1 MSDTVVLEVI
11 GGPMDGLRGL
21 FDKKGTIGRKVG
33 NALSLALDEE
43 VSGRHAEIVKEG
55 HDWCARDLNSTNGT
69 FYQNEKLQA
78 GRSYSLQMDDVLL
91 VGSTILQIDPEKEG
105 VECVPFSES
114 SFSDPRTIYTMTPG
128 LNHVWNSL
136 FRFVEEDNTIDRYF
150 CDVDR
155 LFIAMMESAAEIND
169 AGYDCVRQVKAPD
182 RYQIFGKWLAKVS
195 VGNSFKGQPGSLTV
209 ATRVWRVM
217 NLAAERKQG
226 TIGIGDILGA
236 ILEEGGSLAARY
248 MRKDKQFMEAFGPK
262 LRRGASDRTVID
274 IVRTAKKSPAP
285 IAGPSAEGQGGY
297 GQQPILPRGQ
307 GAAPQFALDPW
318 KVFGQRLE
326 RLILGFLADA
336 INPVA
341 TQQDFRPPGLTM
353 KLDEVLAASA
363 GDPIQLEQR
372 TKHYLDTL
380 YNLLVVILA
389 SQHDGYKFFAD
400 ALCTMLESTV
410 SEKKDGR
417 SLMQSLGKKSLDIEE
432 ILVMLKAVRRR
443 IDTEG
448 VSETIVRDIIKKK
461 FQQLGL

>member
-21 FDKKGTIGRKVG
+21 IDKKGTIGRKVG

-43 VSGRHAEIVKEG
+43 VSGRHAEILKEG
-55 HDWCARDLNSTNGT
+55 HDWCIRDLNSTNGT
-69 FYQNEKLQA
+69 FYQNEKLQ
-78 GRSYSLQMDDVLL
+78 GNRSYPLKMEDVLL
-91 VGSTILQIDPEKEG
+91 IGSSILQIDSEKAGED
-105 VECVPFSES
+105 CVPFSES
-114 SFSDPRTIYTMTPG
+114 SFSDPRTMYTMTPG

-155 LFIAMMESAAEIND
+155 LFIAMMESAAEISD
-169 AGYDCVRQVKAPD
+169 AGYDCVSQVKAPG
-182 RYQIFGKWLAKVS
+182 RYQIFGKWLAKAS
-195 VGNSFKGQPGSLTV
+195 VGNSFKGQPGTLTV

-217 NLAAERKQG
+217 SLAAERKQG

-248 MRKDKQFMEAFGPK
+248 MRKDNKFMEDFGPK

-274 IVRTAKKSPAP
+274 IVRTVKKSPEPAVRPPAP
-285 IAGPSAEGQGGY
+285 SSQAVVAP
-297 GQQPILPRGQ
+297 Q
-307 GAAPQFALDPW
+307 GAATPVEDPW
-318 KVFGQRLE
+318 KIFGQRLE

-363 GDPIQLEQR
+363 GNQALLDQR

-400 ALCTMLESTV
+400 ALCAMLESTV

-417 SLMQSLGKKSLDIEE
+417 SLMLPLGKKSIDIEE
-432 ILVMLKAVRRR
+432 LLIMVKAVRRR
-443 IDTEG
+443 IDNDG

>member
-21 FDKKGTIGRKVG
+21 IDKKGTIGRKVG

-43 VSGRHAEIVKEG
+43 VSGRHAEILKEG
-55 HDWCARDLNSTNGT
+55 HDWCVRDLNSTNGT
-69 FYQNEKLQA
+69 FYQNEKLQ
-78 GRSYSLQMDDVLL
+78 GNRSYPLKMDDVLL
-91 VGSTILQIDPEKEG
+91 IGSSILQIDPEKAGED
-105 VECVPFSES
+105 CVPFSES
-114 SFSDPRTIYTMTPG
+114 SFSDPRTMFTMTPG
-128 LNHVWNSL
+128 LNHVWNSI

-155 LFIAMMESAAEIND
+155 LFIAMMESAAEISD
-169 AGYDCVRQVKAPD
+169 AGYDCVSQVKAPG
-182 RYQIFGKWLAKVS
+182 RYQIFGKWLAKAS
-195 VGNSFKGQPGSLTV
+195 VATSFKGQPGTLTV
-209 ATRVWRVM
+209 APRVWRVM
-217 NLAAERKQG
+217 SLAAERKQG

-248 MRKDKQFMEAFGPK
+248 MRKDNKFMEDFGPK
-262 LRRGASDRTVID
+262 LRRGASDMTVID
-274 IVRTAKKSPAP
+274 IVRTVRKSPEPAVRP
-285 IAGPSAEGQGGY
+285 LVPSS
-297 GQQPILPRGQ
+297 QPV
-307 GAAPQFALDPW
+307 AAPVDDPW

-326 RLILGFLADA
+326 RLVLGFLADA

-363 GDPIQLEQR
+363 GDRALLDQR

-417 SLMQSLGKKSLDIEE
+417 SLMLPLGKKSIDIDEL
-432 ILVMLKAVRRR
+432 LVMVKAVRRR
-443 IDTEG
+443 IDNDG
-448 VSETIVRDIIKKK
+448 VSDTIVRDIIKKK

>member
-21 FDKKGTIGRKVG
+21 IDKKGTIGRKVG

-43 VSGRHAEIVKEG
+43 VSGRHAEILKEG
-55 HDWCARDLNSTNGT
+55 HDWCIRDLNSTNGT
-69 FYQNEKLQA
+69 FYQNEKLQ
-78 GRSYSLQMDDVLL
+78 GNRSYPLKMDDVLL
-91 VGSTILQIDPEKEG
+91 VGSSILQIDPEKAGED
-105 VECVPFSES
+105 CVPFSES
-114 SFSDPRTIYTMTPG
+114 SFSDPRTMYTMTPG

-155 LFIAMMESAAEIND
+155 LFIAMMESAAEISD
-169 AGYDCVRQVKAPD
+169 AGYDCVSQVKAPS
-182 RYQIFGKWLAKVS
+182 RYQIFGKWLAKAS
-195 VGNSFKGQPGSLTV
+195 VGNSFKGQPGTLTV
-209 ATRVWRVM
+209 APRVWRVM

-236 ILEEGGSLAARY
+236 ILEEGGSLAAQY
-248 MRKDKQFMEAFGPK
+248 MRKDHKFMEDFGPK

-274 IVRTAKKSPAP
+274 IVRTVRKSPEPAVRP
-285 IAGPSAEGQGGY
+285 LVPSGQAV
-297 GQQPILPRGQ
+297 
-307 GAAPQFALDPW
+307 AAPQGAPTPVDDPW

-363 GDPIQLEQR
+363 GDQALLVQR

-417 SLMQSLGKKSLDIEE
+417 SLMLPLGKKSIDIDEL
-432 ILVMLKAVRRR
+432 LVMVKAVRRR
-443 IDTEG
+443 IDNDG
-448 VSETIVRDIIKKK
+448 VSDTIVRDIIKKK